1 MAGLRQ
7 PGGNSPAG
15 VSGRQMETGRPAAG
29 SSGAGAH
36 RASTSAHPWRLD
48 PFSLPARFATADD
61 TADEGLRIV
70 DLHRERV
77 VLRRALCGMRMAVNL
92 PVAAYRGVAIRLD
105 AATETPPFV
114 AVTLEHADAS
124 LSLPLFASTDTDD
137 IVAEWQIWGRVLG
150 LPLLIGDTDGTMRE
164 AFARMGRLRIEAP
177 TWRRR
182 PRSAIA
188 RRRPSRSLHRR
199 VGRADRLFLIH
210 RGEREITA
218 WE

>member
-1 MAGLRQ
+1 
-7 PGGNSPAG
+7 
-15 VSGRQMETGRPAAG
+15 MEAGRPAAG
-29 SSGAGAH
+29 SSRAGAH
-36 RASTSAHPWRLD
+36 RANTTARPWRLD
-48 PFSLPARFATADD
+48 PFSLPARFSTADE

-92 PVAAYRGVAIRLD
+92 PVRLD
-105 AATETPPFV
+105 AATETPPFG

-137 IVAEWQIWGRVLG
+137 IVAEWQIWGRILG
-150 LPLLIGDTDGTMRE
+150 LPLLISDTDGTMRE

-182 PRSAIA
+182 RRSTIA

-199 VGRADRLFLIH
+199 VGRADRVFFVH

>member
-1 MAGLRQ
+1 MAAR
-7 PGGNSPAG
+7 PFFTARAFCD
-15 VSGRQMETGRPAAG
+15 GRRHRGRRAA
-29 SSGAGAH
+29 
-36 RASTSAHPWRLD
+36 R
-48 PFSLPARFATADD
+48 
-61 TADEGLRIV
+61 V

-92 PVAAYRGVAIRLD
+92 PVAAYRRVAIRLD

-137 IVAEWQIWGRVLG
+137 IVAEWQIWGRILG
-150 LPLLIGDTDGTMRE
+150 LPLLISDTDGTMRE

-182 PRSAIA
+182 RRSTIA

-199 VGRADRLFLIH
+199 VGRADRVFLVH

>member
-1 MAGLRQ
+1 
-7 PGGNSPAG
+7 
-15 VSGRQMETGRPAAG
+15 MESGRPAAG
-29 SSGAGAH
+29 SSRAGAH
-36 RASTSAHPWRLD
+36 RANTIARPWRLD
-48 PFSLPARFATADD
+48 PFSLPARFTTADAA
-61 TADEGLRIV
+61 ADEGLRVV

-77 VLRRALCGMRMAVNL
+77 ILRRALSGMRMAVNL

-105 AATETPPFV
+105 ATSETPPFV

-150 LPLLIGDTDGTMRE
+150 LPLLIADTDGTIQE
-164 AFARMGRLRIEAP
+164 AFARIGQLRIAAP

-182 PRSAIA
+182 RRSAIA
-188 RRRPSRSLHRR
+188 RRRPSRLLRR
-199 VGRADRLFLIH
+199 PAGRADIASVIH
-210 RGEREITA
+210 RGEREIIA